1 MTTNSSGAPA
11 GGNTFGQKIKGAGE
25 VIHGVGDNLRGRFL
39 DAVDDGTKTGGGHAE
54 TERGRMETEKGM
66 SRMTGSTYGP
76 GTGATTGPGTGAM
89 TGSGT
94 GATTGQGTGTETGPG
109 TGATTSPGT
118 GAMTGTGTGAVGAD
132 TGVAGGAGTADTK
145 QYNPSGA
152 AGAAG
157 ATPVNADSS
166 GGTGGTMT
174 QGQYEGE
181 YPSQGTTQREMQGG
195 QNNRGFQPNHGGQ
208 QNQSMPRQGGV
219 GPGVD
224 YTNSGTGTSMPS
236 DGPQRRS

>member
-1 MTTNSSGAPA
+1 
-11 GGNTFGQKIKGAGE
+11 
-25 VIHGVGDNLRGRFL
+25 
-39 DAVDDGTKTGGGHAE
+39 
-54 TERGRMETEKGM
+54 METEQGM
-66 SRMTGSTYGP
+66 SRMTGSTYGL
-76 GTGATTGPGTGAM
+76 GTGATTGPGTGAS
-89 TGSGT
+89 TGL
-94 GATTGQGTGTETGPG
+94 GTGTATG
-109 TGATTSPGT
+109 PGT
-118 GAMTGTGTGAVGAD
+118 GAMTGTGTGTVGAD
-132 TGVAGGAGTADTK
+132 TGVAGEAGTANTK

-157 ATPVNADSS
+157 ATPMNAGSS
-166 GGTGGTMT
+166 GGTGGTMM

-181 YPSQGTTQREMQGG
+181 YPSQSTTQREMQGD

>member
-1 MTTNSSGAPA
+1 MTTNSSGAPAA

-25 VIHGVGDNLRGRFL
+25 VIHGVGDNLRGKFL
-39 DAVDDGTKTGGGHAE
+39 DAVDGGTTGGGGHAE
-54 TERGRMETEKGM
+54 TERGRMETEQGM

-76 GTGATTGPGTGAM
+76 GTGATTGPGTGAS
-89 TGSGT
+89 TGL
-94 GATTGQGTGTETGPG
+94 GTGTATG
-109 TGATTSPGT
+109 PGT

-132 TGVAGGAGTADTK
+132 TGVAGEAGTANTK

-157 ATPVNADSS
+157 ATPMNAGSS
-166 GGTGGTMT
+166 GGTGGTMM

-181 YPSQGTTQREMQGG
+181 YPSQGTTQREMQGD